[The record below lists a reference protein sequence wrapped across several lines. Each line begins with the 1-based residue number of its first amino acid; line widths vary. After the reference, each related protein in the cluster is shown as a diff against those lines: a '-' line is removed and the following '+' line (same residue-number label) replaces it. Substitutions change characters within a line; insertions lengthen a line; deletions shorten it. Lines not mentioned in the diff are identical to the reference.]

1 MTFEEKG
8 KWVYMLSSLA
18 SFMTYV
24 AIILNRAQDTAI
36 TEVPYV
42 STLLWAVGIGV
53 LVTIIGQ
60 IIIAIAKPSEADKKD
75 ERDKGIN
82 RYGDLVGGMV
92 LGIAM
97 IAPLGLVLA
106 EVDHFW
112 IANAMYAVFVLSAV
126 VSSMVKIVAYR
137 RGL

>member
-8 KWVYMLSSLA
+8 KWVYLITSIVG
-18 SFMTYV
+18 FVTYV
-24 AIILNRAQDTAI
+24 SIVLSRAQDTII

-42 STLLWAVGIGV
+42 STLLWVIGIGLV
-53 LVTIIGQ
+53 VTIIGQ
-60 IIIAIAKPSEADKKD
+60 IVIAIAKPNEADKKD
-75 ERDKGIN
+75 ERDKDIN
-82 RYGDLVGGMV
+82 RYGDFIGGIV

-97 IAPLGLVLA
+97 IAPLGLTLA

-112 IANAMYAVFVLSAV
+112 IANAMYAAFVLSAII
-126 VSSMVKIVAYR
+126 STTVKIVAYR